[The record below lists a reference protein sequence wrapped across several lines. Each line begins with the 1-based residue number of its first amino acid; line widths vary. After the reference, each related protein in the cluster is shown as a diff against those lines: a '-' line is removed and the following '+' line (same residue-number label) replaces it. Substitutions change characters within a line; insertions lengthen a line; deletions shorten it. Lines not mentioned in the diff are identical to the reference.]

1 MYPFSAISALA
12 SGYFKEFKD
21 NDLIDEAT
29 LTQNLSVFT
38 MVLSNIISDML
49 AEPYIKD
56 NFKFFKDYLRVIQNR
71 TFGTENA
78 PHDQYRGYPGFPDSM
93 AFEDIYSDQQF
104 DTLFGMEE
112 VKTFYAPVPSISSVS
127 GIYHIPG
134 FTEEQYEALPDKFML
149 QTLNDTYICGKGLAG
164 ILFKADPNKTGYLE
178 EVTEYSSLHDI
189 DHTKDSAIG
198 LVVKIGDPSTES
210 FNWASYYMKW
220 DEETQTYKGSNLYQP
235 GPSNVQ
241 FESTV
246 EYIYDE
252 GTQKGSIHIVPQKVG
267 VGRINIASPY
277 HENVWTAFSTESNP
291 ESDSSDPPG
300 VYISMAI
307 AFPLTPAFTLSA
319 PLRGDTTYGTSY
331 NPLSFRNISTPLF
344 VTGWGYRFPELFQGY
359 MFKGASDEDTSL
371 RLRDLVNI
379 GEDWVLLKSYTN
391 EGV

>member
-164 ILFKADPNKTGYLE
+164 ILFKADPDKTGYLE
-178 EVTEYSSLHDI
+178 EYTEYSSLHDI
-189 DHTKDSAIG
+189 DHTKHPAIG
-198 LVVKIGDPSTES
+198 LVVKIGDLTTGT
-210 FNWASYYMKW
+210 FNWASYSMKW
-220 DEETQTYKGSNLYQP
+220 DEEAQTYKGSNLYQP
-235 GPSNVQ
+235 SSNSVL
-241 FESTV
+241 FKSTV

-252 GTQKGSIHIVPQKVG
+252 ETQKGSIHIDPQRII
-267 VGRINIASPY
+267 VGRLDTPSPF
-277 HENVWTAFSTESNP
+277 HEDVWGEFYS
-291 ESDSSDPPG
+291 ESDTGSGSSNSPG
-300 VYISMAI
+300 VYISLAI

-319 PLRGDTTYGTSY
+319 PLRDGTY

-344 VTGWGYRFPELFQGY
+344 VTNWGYKFPDLFLGY
-359 MFKGASDEDTSL
+359 MNKSSDGVAFLL
-371 RLRDLVNI
+371 RQLVNAA
-379 GEDWVLLKSYTN
+379 EDWVFLTPYL
-391 EGV
+391 